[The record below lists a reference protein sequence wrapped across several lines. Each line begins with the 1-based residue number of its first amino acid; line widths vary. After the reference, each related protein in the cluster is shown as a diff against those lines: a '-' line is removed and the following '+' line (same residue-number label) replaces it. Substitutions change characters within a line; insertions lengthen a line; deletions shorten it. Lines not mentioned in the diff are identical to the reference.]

1 MSEITEIPVEVLID
15 HLYTGGHPVI
25 VKWMAENAS
34 QWSITQRKAI
44 QQEISEGLKE
54 THLSEV
60 QKYYLLELRMALA
73 KIDFPDNTQYA

>member
-1 MSEITEIPVEVLID
+1 METINIPVEVLVD

-44 QQEISEGLKE
+44 QHEITDGLKE
-54 THLSEV
+54 THLSET

-73 KIDFPDNTQYA
+73 RIDSSDNTQYA